1 MNIKPAQQVLNFE
14 VSPLDNSKSTPL
26 QSFRTDKSRV
36 SYGGGF
42 HISKKP
48 ESIQSPSFP
57 QSLHPS
63 EIAHRL
69 SSPNGYS
76 SIDVVQNEIQRLKN
90 QSQELEKLRNSKPS
104 DRILHMDTYNYQ
116 RIPEEKTFY
125 HENITLNELERLKE
139 KNAAKIIEIEAEMA
153 RSKQENVSFGQK
165 KAEYVPVFT
174 KPQKKTKTIEE
185 YQKKY
190 QEKFEKYR
198 ENKEKQKNY
207 NKIKGKQMSPTENL
221 NEDYSEALDTQIL
234 LK

>member
-1 MNIKPAQQVLNFE
+1 M
-14 VSPLDNSKSTPL
+14 
-26 QSFRTDKSRV
+26 
-36 SYGGGF
+36 
-42 HISKKP
+42 
-48 ESIQSPSFP
+48 
-57 QSLHPS
+57 
-63 EIAHRL
+63 
-69 SSPNGYS
+69 
-76 SIDVVQNEIQRLKN
+76 QNEIQRLKN

-221 NEDYSEALDTQIL
+221 AEDYSEALDTQIL